1 MLLQILLTQ
10 EVNLVW
16 MELGLRIDMSNRGK
30 GGGLTTRILLRHNIL
45 TEHYKSRDFRIKLF

>member
-16 MELGLRIDMSNRGK
+16 MELGLRIDMSNWGK